1 MAVNG
6 TIGLDHTRVTTGGY
20 GAIAQGTGQIRIGDD
35 VALTVTGGSKVGLAA
50 QGAGRITTTA
60 PVTVTMTSTSP
71 QKTAVYM
78 HDGGQVALA
87 AGSQLNITAG
97 VGVGLAVDNSPVPL
111 NAPIS
116 SLTVNLNGSFGNSGV
131 VAMNGGTIAFDRL
144 TVGGSAAAGGVRSR
158 NAGSRIVLTGDSR
171 ITIVGSSPNYYEMTS
186 ADFIGDLSTGFTVIA
201 STPPFGLEAELGG
214 QIDAT
219 GATINVSSQSGA
231 GVYGASQGTVNLNNV
246 TVETTGE
253 FSNGAFVNNATIN
266 GVDSRITVSGA
277 NIFMAALRTEA
288 RNQAGGPE
296 GPGVISL
303 TNSTVLA
310 KGPPA
315 TATSR

>member
-1 MAVNG
+1 M
-6 TIGLDHTRVTTGGY
+6 
-20 GAIAQGTGQIRIGDD
+20 
-35 VALTVTGGSKVGLAA
+35 
-50 QGAGRITTTA
+50 
-60 PVTVTMTSTSP
+60 
-71 QKTAVYM
+71 
-78 HDGGQVALA
+78 
-87 AGSQLNITAG
+87 
-97 VGVGLAVDNSPVPL
+97 
-111 NAPIS
+111 
-116 SLTVNLNGSFGNSGV
+116 
-131 VAMNGGTIAFDRL
+131 
-144 TVGGSAAAGGVRSR
+144 RSR

-266 GVDSRITVSGA
+266 GVDFAHHGQRRQHLHGPRCGRRPGTRP
-277 NIFMAALRTEA
+277 AAPR
-288 RNQAGGPE
+288 GP
-296 GPGVISL
+296 
-303 TNSTVLA
+303 A
-310 KGPPA
+310 
-315 TATSR
+315 